1 MNKEQIG
8 WKACMKGMGRF
19 VSPYKGKLLVAVLTT
34 VFATA
39 IYSLNP
45 TIEGLATTQLARDAS
60 EILQGVS
67 GAHVHFD
74 KVFRILALLG
84 TSYVTRALVLLVS
97 AFFLTNAIQQ
107 TMHDLR
113 GALQKK
119 IQKMPVSYFDEQSGP
134 LRLTHSGQIHF
145 RFSAKTGSSES
156 AGRSSQIWSMRSYS

>member
-84 TSYVTRALVLLVS
+84 TSYVTRALALLVS

-119 IQKMPVSYFDEQSGP
+119 SRRCRSAI
-134 LRLTHSGQIHF
+134 LTS
-145 RFSAKTGSSES
+145 TLLE
-156 AGRSSQIWSMRSYS
+156 MY